1 MAEEPPPACR
11 TPIETFTRPKI
22 RRSSTN
28 NYKSELEAHTHRET
42 DSPQRQLERRKSEES
57 TYQRMLPQFHRR
69 QMSNHQDA
77 DDADDAASVI
87 SSRNYERMVGQ
98 TTDVQPNPSSVP
110 RPHAPKQGST
120 AQERPADPKR
130 RLSFKFDDYKSH
142 MLRKSLGDN
151 QV

>member
-1 MAEEPPPACR
+1 MGEEPPPACR
-11 TPIETFTRPKI
+11 TPIETFTRPTI

-28 NYKSELEAHTHRET
+28 NYKSELEAYTHHET

-69 QMSNHQDA
+69 QMSHH

-98 TTDVQPNPSSVP
+98 TTDVQPKPSSVP
-110 RPHAPKQGST
+110 RPHASKQDSPP
-120 AQERPADPKR
+120 QERPGDPER

>member
-1 MAEEPPPACR
+1 MGEEPPPACR
-11 TPIETFTRPKI
+11 TPIETFTRPTI
-22 RRSSTN
+22 RRNSTN
-28 NYKSELEAHTHRET
+28 NYKSELEAYTHHET

-57 TYQRMLPQFHRR
+57 TYQRMLPQYHRR
-69 QMSNHQDA
+69 QMSHH

-98 TTDVQPNPSSVP
+98 TTDVQPKPSLVP
-110 RPHAPKQGST
+110 RPHARKHEAAP
-120 AQERPADPKR
+120 QERPGDPGR